1 MVPTLHSISITMK
14 IFLIICCA
22 VFATGLVHSDQLY
35 TDLAKFCSHN
45 GMDFVSLTTTNKQPL
60 LENKAQKAYKTFQK
74 YGLRVRSLS
83 YDKLYAEL
91 NFHLDSLILFT
102 DAQVLSEQN
111 IFQMHLEH
119 IGKHKIRKTVL
130 LFVDHFDSNQESE
143 LNDALNNLVIGNAWF
158 SVLYQNHSNVT
169 KYRNIFSLWNNT
181 KTLVQDIK
189 LTETNQMVENYDLEG
204 LKVYGNSLSWAPY
217 FEISNCKDMH
227 NSDFAK
233 DCEMSGYLNDIL
245 NAMGKIV
252 NFTWT
257 SHVPTDGSWGTM
269 DENGVWVTGPMGTV
283 INGEYHMTISS
294 WTWSFERN
302 SLMDF
307 VSVGGNEFFALALTP
322 QAAAL
327 DFGLFIRP
335 FQDDAWLLIL
345 ASIMMIVLTVV
356 VPYSLI
362 SYYEHTESFKMASLF
377 SWLFFLLINAYYG
390 GALTMFFIGEETLL
404 FNSIE
409 DVMRSYPDWNLKY
422 RAGND
427 IFWKVKANEGDPL
440 YSEFWERVTSNQEE
454 YTFQNLEEGL
464 NLIKNERSVIHIGE
478 GDLKSYFKNN
488 PFHQQN
494 LKVFAKSQPQPA
506 GIVVGLNSP
515 LTPILRAAST
525 ALAEAGIK
533 DALIEEWE
541 GASIPQNAEVETMV
555 LTNGQFILVFLV
567 ILFFFGCSILILFC
581 EIKYKIFMDYKKAN
595 AEKT

>member
-1 MVPTLHSISITMK
+1 MK
-14 IFLIICCA
+14 IFLIISCA
-22 VFATGLVHSDQLY
+22 VFATGLVRSDQLY

-45 GMDFVSLTTTNKQPL
+45 GMDFVSLTTTDQQSL

-83 YDKLYAEL
+83 YDKLYGEL
-91 NFHLDSLILFT
+91 NFHLDSLILFS
-102 DAQVLSEQN
+102 DAHVLSKQN

-119 IGKHKIRKTVL
+119 IGKHKIRKTIL

-158 SVLYQNHSNVT
+158 TVLYQNHSNVT
-169 KYRNIFSLWNNT
+169 KYQNVFSLSNNT

-189 LTETNQMVENYDLEG
+189 LTKTNQMVENYDLEG
-204 LKVYGNSLSWAPY
+204 LKVYSNSLSWAPY
-217 FEISNCKDMH
+217 FKISNCKNMH

-245 NAMGKIV
+245 NAMGNIV

-294 WTWSFERN
+294 WSWSFERN

-322 QAAAL
+322 QAAEL

-335 FQDDAWLLIL
+335 FQDEAWLLIL
-345 ASIMMIVLTVV
+345 ASIMMIVITIV
-356 VPYSLI
+356 VPYSLL
-362 SYYEHTESFKMASLF
+362 SYYEQTESFKLASLF

-390 GALTMFFIGEETLL
+390 GALTMFFIGEITLP

-422 RAGND
+422 RVGND
-427 IFWKVKANEGDPL
+427 IFWKVKAKAGDPL
-440 YSEFWERVTSNQEE
+440 YSEFWERVPSNQEE

-478 GDLKSYFKNN
+478 GDLKSFFKNN

-506 GIVVGLNSP
+506 GIVVELNSP

-541 GASIPQNAEVETMV
+541 GVSIPQNTEVETMV
-555 LTNGQFILVFLV
+555 LTNGQTILIFLV
-567 ILFFFGCSILILFC
+567 ILMSFGCSILILFC
-581 EIKYKIFMDYKKAN
+581 EIKYKIIMDYKKAN
-595 AEKT
+595 VEKI

>member
-1 MVPTLHSISITMK
+1 MK
-14 IFLIICCA
+14 IFLIISCA
-22 VFATGLVHSDQLY
+22 VFATGLVCSDQLY

-45 GMDFVSLTTTNKQPL
+45 GMDFVSLTTTDQQSL

-83 YDKLYAEL
+83 YDKLYGEL
-91 NFHLDSLILFT
+91 NFHLDSLILFS
-102 DAQVLSEQN
+102 DAHVLSEQN

-119 IGKHKIRKTVL
+119 IGKHKIRKTIW
-130 LFVDHFDSNQESE
+130 LFVDHFGSNQESE

-158 SVLYQNHSNVT
+158 TVLYQNHSNVT
-169 KYRNIFSLWNNT
+169 KYQNVFSLSNNT

-189 LTETNQMVENYDLEG
+189 LTKTNQMVENYDLEG
-204 LKVYGNSLSWAPY
+204 LKVYSNSLSWAPY

-245 NAMGKIV
+245 NAMGNIV

-269 DENGVWVTGPMGTV
+269 DENGVWVSGPMGTV
-283 INGEYHMTISS
+283 IDGEYHMTISS
-294 WTWSFERN
+294 WSWSFERN

-322 QAAAL
+322 QAAEL

-335 FQDDAWLLIL
+335 FQDEAWLFIL
-345 ASIMMIVLTVV
+345 ASIMMIVLTIA
-356 VPYSLI
+356 VPYSLF
-362 SYYEHTESFKMASLF
+362 SYYEHTESFKLASLF

-390 GALTMFFIGEETLL
+390 GALTMFFIGEITLP

-422 RAGND
+422 RVGND
-427 IFWKVKANEGDPL
+427 IFWKVKAKAGDPL
-440 YSEFWERVTSNQEE
+440 YSEFWERVASNQEE
-454 YTFQNLEEGL
+454 YTFQNLEDGL

-478 GDLKSYFKNN
+478 GDLKSFFKNN

-494 LKVFAKSQPQPA
+494 MKVFAKSQPQPA
-506 GIVVGLNSP
+506 GIVVELNSP
-515 LTPILRAAST
+515 LTPILRTAST

-533 DALIEEWE
+533 DALLQEWE

-555 LTNGQFILVFLV
+555 LTNGQTILVFLV
-567 ILFFFGCSILILFC
+567 ILMSFGCSILILFC
-581 EIKYKIFMDYKKAN
+581 EIKYKIIMDYKKAN
-595 AEKT
+595 VEKI

>member
-1 MVPTLHSISITMK
+1 MK
-14 IFLIICCA
+14 ILLIICCA
-22 VFATGLVHSDQLY
+22 VFATGLLHSDQLY

-45 GMDFVSLTTTNKQPL
+45 GMDFVSLTTTDQQPL
-60 LENKAQKAYKTFQK
+60 LKNKAQKAYKTFQK

-91 NFHLDSLILFT
+91 NFQLDSLMLFT
-102 DAQVLSEQN
+102 DSQVVSEIN
-111 IFQMHLEH
+111 IFQMHLEQ
-119 IGKHKIRKTVL
+119 IGKHKIRKTIL
-130 LFVDHFDSNQESE
+130 LFVDHFDSKQESE

-169 KYRNIFSLWNNT
+169 KYRNIFSLSNNT

-189 LTETNQMVENYDLEG
+189 LTETNQMVENYDLGG
-204 LKVYGNSLSWAPY
+204 LEVYCNSLSWAPY
-217 FEISNCKDMH
+217 FEISNCKGMH

-245 NAMGKIV
+245 NAMGNIV

-269 DENGVWVTGPMGTV
+269 DENGVWVTGPMGTI

-294 WTWSFERN
+294 WSWSFERN

-322 QAAAL
+322 QAAEL

-335 FQDDAWLLIL
+335 FQDEAWLLVL
-345 ASIMMIVLTVV
+345 ASIMMIVITVV
-356 VPYSLI
+356 VPYSLL
-362 SYYEHTESFKMASLF
+362 SYYEHTESFKLVSLF
-377 SWLFFLLINAYYG
+377 SWLFFLLINAYYC
-390 GALTMFFIGEETLL
+390 GALTMFFIGDLTLP

-422 RAGND
+422 RVGND
-427 IFWKVKANEGDPL
+427 IFWKVKAKAGDPL

-454 YTFQNLEEGL
+454 YTFHNLEEGL

-478 GDLKSYFKNN
+478 GDLKSYFKKN
-488 PFHQQN
+488 PFRQQK

-506 GIVVGLNSP
+506 GIVVELNSP

-533 DALIEEWE
+533 DSLLEEWE
-541 GASIPQNAEVETMV
+541 GTSIPQNTEVETVV
-555 LTNGQFILVFLV
+555 LTSGQIILVFLV

-595 AEKT
+595 AEKL